1 MEISRPNET
10 TFLFGRI
17 DPVLAELMRRI
28 VPSADPGDSEK
39 AKARIFSSPTD
50 EVEEERFFQDWQE
63 LVQPE
68 LAKLFQSSIEIVEGD
83 LKKMRSN
90 PATGEATLSLPSD
103 HLEAWIHGLNQARL
117 VLTER
122 FQLHEDDLE
131 SEPPP
136 ADDPR
141 SFMLLQLHMYAY
153 LQELFL
159 RLLERR

>member
-1 MEISRPNET
+1 VEISRLNET
-10 TFLFGRI
+10 TFLIGRI

-28 VPSADPGDSEK
+28 VPSADPGDNER
-39 AKARIFSSPTD
+39 ARERIFSAPTED
-50 EVEEERFFQDWQE
+50 ANEERFFEDWQE

-68 LAKLFQSSIEIVEGD
+68 LANLFQSSLDIIEGD
-83 LKKMRSN
+83 LKKMHSN
-90 PATGEATLSLPSD
+90 AATGEATLSMPSD

-122 FQLHEDDLE
+122 FQLHEEDMD
-131 SEPPP
+131 SDPPP
-136 ADDPR
+136 SSDPR
-141 SFMLLQLHMYAY
+141 SFLLLQLHMYAY